1 MLDKIRYIS
10 KLINTIQSFVN
21 KPNYI
26 SNLCTF
32 VSRVAFDHISE
43 DRATF
48 MLVEN
53 KKKIINVFPS
63 LKHIHLIF
71 GLKTKYNFL
80 KKIAK
85 EDEMR
90 THKDL
95 VRFFYKRKPKDRNCN
110 IGDREI

>member
-1 MLDKIRYIS
+1 M
-10 KLINTIQSFVN
+10 NTIQSFAN

-43 DRATF
+43 DHPAF

-53 KKKIINVFPS
+53 KKKKNDFFS
-63 LKHIHLIF
+63 FIHLIF
-71 GLKTKYNFL
+71 GLKTKYNIL

-95 VRFFYKRKPKDRNCN
+95 VRFFYKRKPPVFNHN
-110 IGDREI
+110 